1 MMCFASGVAHT
12 HGNMSIVMLNE
23 PCRMCLYFT
32 WGVSSLEAH
41 LATVTTRPNSLHLWT
56 GQKSNFQLT
65 RQKSNF
71 QLWTGQE
78 PNFQL
83 WTGQKSNFRLWTGQ
97 KSNFQLWTGQKSN
110 FQLWTGQK
118 SNFQTVDRAEVK
130 LPTVDRAEVKLPTVD
145 RTLANA
151 SSLPTWWHS
160 LHINIRPPFRPHV
173 LNLDPKAMNVTS
185 GLLALLGVIGR

>member
-1 MMCFASGVAHT
+1 MNFDVFVWAISSVEFHCATFTTGPKAT
-12 HGNMSIVMLNE
+12 H
-23 PCRMCLYFT
+23 
-32 WGVSSLEAH
+32 
-41 LATVTTRPNSLHLWT
+41 
-56 GQKSNFQLT
+56 
-65 RQKSNF
+65 
-71 QLWTGQE
+71 LWTGQE

-83 WTGQKSNFRLWTGQ
+83 WTGQKSNLRLWTGQ

-160 LHINIRPPFRPHV
+160 LHINIRPPFRPNV

-185 GLLALLGVIGR
+185 RS